1 MEHLYKA
8 KRKDNGEW
16 VYGSYV
22 VDEVNDK
29 HYIHDNGSTIMNGFE
44 EVVDNTVCEYVGID
58 DKNKNKIFEND
69 IVECAYCSNEYGN
82 IKSLG
87 YVCWVDDLSCYCI
100 CVEYVDELVEIADMH
115 IIEVIGSIAGQDEE
129 WVEDYFEKAKS
140 EHKW

>member
-8 KRKDNGEW
+8 KSKDNGEW

-22 VDEVNDK
+22 VDEVNNK

-44 EVVDNTVCEYVGID
+44 EVFDNTVCEYVGID

-69 IVECAYCSNEYGN
+69 IVECAYCSKEYGN

-87 YVCWVDDLSCYCI
+87 YVCWLDDLACWHI
-100 CVEYVDELVEIADMH
+100 CVEYVNELIEISEMH
-115 IIEVIGSIAGQDEE
+115 SIKVIGSIAGQDEE
-129 WVEDYFEKAKS
+129 WIYDYFERAKS